1 MSAGMGQESL
11 TSATDLLANAPTSL
25 PFIVALPLRTPT
37 RRAAVTV
44 RTSAKEEA

>member
-1 MSAGMGQESL
+1 
-11 TSATDLLANAPTSL
+11 
-25 PFIVALPLRTPT
+25 VALPLRTPT